1 MLRQPGKADFCS
13 SYLLS
18 LRPQQWTKNLIVFAA
33 PLFAFDLNLSA
44 LLGSSIAFL
53 CFCSLSSSFYLINDI
68 ADVESDRL
76 HPVKCKRPIASG
88 LVPMP
93 IAWLMALSLMVIA
106 LIAGGGRSHYLLV
119 VLIAYGILQV
129 AYNLKLK
136 RVPILDIIVIAMG
149 FVLRA
154 LAGFAAT
161 EIVLSYWFILCTAML
176 ALFLAVEKRKAE
188 IVLSLTKGTKPRAVL
203 SYYSLSLLNRMESVV
218 TTGAIMSYAIWSSGP
233 QVKGATTPYMM
244 LTIPF
249 VIYGVFRYQLLS
261 EGEEIYGDKVV
272 RKTERPEE
280 VLLKDKPLLLNII
293 LWLFSIFIILYFKSI
308 GVIH

>member
-1 MLRQPGKADFCS
+1 
-13 SYLLS
+13 
-18 LRPQQWTKNLIVFAA
+18 
-33 PLFAFDLNLSA
+33 
-44 LLGSSIAFL
+44 
-53 CFCSLSSSFYLINDI
+53 
-68 ADVESDRL
+68 
-76 HPVKCKRPIASG
+76 
-88 LVPMP
+88 
-93 IAWLMALSLMVIA
+93 
-106 LIAGGGRSHYLLV
+106 
-119 VLIAYGILQV
+119 LQV

-188 IVLSLTKGTKPRAVL
+188 IVLSLTKATKPRAVL

-261 EGEEIYGDKVV
+261 EGEESHGDKVV

-280 VLLKDKPLLLNII
+280 VLLKDKPLLLNIL
-293 LWLFSIFIILYFKSI
+293 LWIFSIFIILYFKSM